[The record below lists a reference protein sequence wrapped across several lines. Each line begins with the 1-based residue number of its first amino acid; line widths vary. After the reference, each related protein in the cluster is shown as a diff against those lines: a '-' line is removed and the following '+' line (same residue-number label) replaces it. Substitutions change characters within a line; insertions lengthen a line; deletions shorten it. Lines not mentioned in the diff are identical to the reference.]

1 MNPASI
7 ISLCPDVASLT
18 LPGMISDHSRPS
30 PFDALRIP
38 EFRSLVTGRFIFIMG
53 LRMMSTL
60 VGWWIY
66 NLTNAPIA
74 IGIVG
79 LSEFIP
85 AVSLALYAGHVI
97 DISEKKKLMITG
109 ISLYGL
115 AAFLLLILSSSLGT
129 RHLSP
134 HSIAACIYL
143 IIFGTGVIRSFTGP
157 IFNVMLAQVVPK
169 KNLQNAITW
178 NTGVF
183 LSASITGHALGGF
196 LIAGLGNTGT
206 LTVVLILVFSA
217 LIVCSSLKRI
227 QPLNKGGEK
236 KTWDSV
242 KEGLS
247 FVFKTRELL
256 GAISLDLFAVLFGGA
271 VALIPVYARDI
282 LKVGAQG
289 FGLLNGASDMGSI
302 FIVIMLTIFPPRHK
316 QGKKLLLAVAGF
328 GTCIIIFG
336 LSKLFWLSFAVL
348 LTSGVMDGI
357 SVVTRGTIMQLKT
370 PDHMRGRVLSVNSMF
385 INSSNELGQFESGI
399 AARLLGV
406 VPSVVF
412 GGCMTL
418 AIVVFT
424 WFKAPSLR
432 KMEY

>member
-1 MNPASI
+1 MTADPLRS
-7 ISLCPDVASLT
+7 
-18 LPGMISDHSRPS
+18 S
-30 PFDALRIP
+30 PIDALQIP
-38 EFRSLVTGRFIFIMG
+38 EFRSLVIGRFIFIMG

-85 AVSLALYAGHVI
+85 AVSLALYAGHII
-97 DISEKKKLMITG
+97 DLSEKRKLMLTG
-109 ISLYGL
+109 VSLYGL
-115 AAFLLLILSSSLGT
+115 AAILLLILSSPAGTNHLNPHFIASL
-129 RHLSP
+129 
-134 HSIAACIYL
+134 IYL

-157 IFNVMLAQVVPK
+157 IFNVMLAQIVPK
-169 KNLQNAITW
+169 NKLQNAITW
-178 NTGVF
+178 NTGGF
-183 LSASITGHALGGF
+183 LSASIIGHALGGF

-206 LTVVLILVFSA
+206 LTVVVCLIFVAFLV
-217 LIVCSSLKRI
+217 LTRLQKIK
-227 QPLNKGGEK
+227 PLNERGEK
-236 KTWDSV
+236 RTWDSV
-242 KEGLS
+242 KEGLQ
-247 FVFKTRELL
+247 FVFRTKELL
-256 GAISLDLFAVLFGGA
+256 AAISLDLFAVLFGGA

-282 LKVGAQG
+282 LNVGARG
-289 FGLLNGASDMGSI
+289 FGLLNAASDIGSI
-302 FIVIMLTIFPPRHK
+302 CIVILLTIFPPRRK
-316 QGKKLLLAVAGF
+316 QGMKLLIAVAGF

-336 LSKLFWLSFAVL
+336 LSKLFWLSFVVL
-348 LTSGVMDGI
+348 LISGLMDGI

-399 AARLLGV
+399 MARLLGV

-418 AIVVFT
+418 LVVVVT
-424 WFKAPSLR
+424 WFKAPTLR

>member
-1 MNPASI
+1 MTTDP
-7 ISLCPDVASLT
+7 
-18 LPGMISDHSRPS
+18 SRPS
-30 PFDALRIP
+30 PLEALKIP
-38 EFRSLVTGRFIFIMG
+38 QFRSLVIGRFVFIMG

-85 AVSLALYAGHVI
+85 AFSLALYAGHVI
-97 DISEKKKLMITG
+97 DISEKRKLMLTG
-109 ISLYGL
+109 VGLYGL
-115 AAFLLLILSSSLGT
+115 AALLLLLLSSSFGT
-129 RHLSP
+129 SHLKP
-134 HSIAACIYL
+134 HYIALLIYL

-169 KNLQNAITW
+169 KILQNAITW

-196 LIAGLGNTGT
+196 LIAGIGNTGT
-206 LTVVLILVFSA
+206 LTVVVLLVFSA
-217 LIVCSSLKRI
+217 FLICSTLNRI
-227 QPLNKGGEK
+227 PPLNERGEK

-242 KEGLS
+242 KAGLS
-247 FVFKTRELL
+247 FVFKTKELL

-271 VALIPVYARDI
+271 TALIPVFARDI
-282 LKVGAQG
+282 LKVGAEG

-302 FIVIMLTIFPPRHK
+302 CIVILLTLFPPRRN
-316 QGKKLLLAVAGF
+316 QGRKLLYAVAGF
-328 GTCIIIFG
+328 GICIILFG
-336 LSKLFWLSFAVL
+336 LSKLFWLSFGVL
-348 LTSGVMDGI
+348 LLSGIMDGI

-370 PDHMRGRVLSVNSMF
+370 PDNMRGRVLSVNSMF

-399 AARLLGV
+399 AARILGV

-418 AIVVFT
+418 MVVVVT
-424 WFKAPSLR
+424 WFKAPALR